1 MSLTKADMLFSL
13 APRLRC
19 GRILPLRT
27 VQADAWRQDRA
38 TTLAGLLTDPVI
50 HTAMTHPDRKALIV
64 RSSAEGEDSAHGSM
78 AGQFLS
84 LAGIRDADA
93 LSDAIDRVFA
103 SYGALP
109 GRHQVLIQPMLTA
122 VRSSGVLFGC
132 DPASGAPYRVISI
145 TAGDDTA
152 AVTGGHGTGLITHY
166 HWREAPAPVNDPDLS
181 ALLALTD
188 ELADLLGSQALD
200 IEFAF
205 STDDPL
211 PVLFQVRPLIVPDL
225 PVAEQT
231 ITAALTGIAAKVGA
245 AMTAKPYLH
254 GDCTVF
260 GVMPDWNPAEIIGVR
275 PRPLALSLYRDLV
288 TDAIWAYQRHNYGY
302 KNLRSFPLLVDF
314 HGLPYIDVRVSFN
327 SFIPADISPDL
338 SGRLANHYLSRL
350 ISAPALHDK
359 VEFEIVQSCYAF
371 DLPER
376 IATLPD
382 SFSDEDREQLTDSL
396 RALTNRIID
405 RDRGL
410 WQGDTARIRELE
422 RRRED
427 LMASDLDIIS
437 KIYWLLEDCKRYG
450 TLPFAG
456 LARAGFIAGQ
466 ILRSLV
472 QVGILTDADVQAFMA
487 GVNTVSS
494 DLGRDLHRL
503 QRDAFLEVYGHLRPG
518 TYDILSPRYDEQPDL
533 YFQWDA
539 QGRVTQAPH
548 TPQAPFTLSLHQMRT
563 IECLLELHGLSHT
576 VVGLFDFLEAGI
588 RGREH
593 AKFVF
598 SRSLS
603 DALMLLTQL
612 GADLGFDRDALSYA
626 DIGDLQR
633 LYSSSDDPRTV
644 LADSIARGRQR
655 HALTRCLNLPPL
667 LTGPD
672 QVWSFRQPQAEPN
685 YITHRQATGPVRPA
699 DPRLVL
705 DGAIVALT
713 NADPGYDWIFSRNI
727 AGFITAYGGANSHM
741 AVRANEL
748 GLPAVIGCGNVLFDR
763 WQQARMLRLDCL
775 NRQVTVLQ

>member
-1 MSLTKADMLFSL
+1 MSLTKADMLASL

-19 GRILPLRT
+19 GRVLPLRT
-27 VQADAWRQDRA
+27 VQADDWRQDRTVA
-38 TTLAGLLTDPVI
+38 LDSLLADPFIRAALGGSEAGGLI
-50 HTAMTHPDRKALIV
+50 A
-64 RSSAEGEDSAHGSM
+64 RSSAEGEDSATGSM

-84 LAGIRDADA
+84 VAGIRDVTA
-93 LSDAIDRVFA
+93 LSGAIDRVFA
-103 SYGALP
+103 SYGPLP
-109 GRHQVLIQPMLTA
+109 GRHQVLIQPMLA
-122 VRSSGVLFGC
+122 GVRGSGVLFGC
-132 DPASGAPYRVISI
+132 DPATGAPYRVIN
-145 TAGDDTA
+145 THTGEDTA
-152 AVTGGHGTGLITHY
+152 AVTGGHGTALTTRY
-166 HWREAPAPVNDPDLS
+166 HWREAPAPADDPDLA

-188 ELADLLGSQALD
+188 ELADILGSQALD

-205 STDDPL
+205 SADDPL

-225 PVAEQT
+225 PIPEQT
-231 ITAALTGIAAKVGA
+231 ITAALTGIAVKVSA

-327 SFIPADISPDL
+327 SFIPADINPDL

-376 IATLPD
+376 IAALPD
-382 SFSDEDREQLTDSL
+382 SFSGEDRETLTDSL

-427 LMASDLDIIS
+427 ILASDLDTIS
-437 KIYWLLEDCKRYG
+437 KVYWLLEDCKRYG

-472 QVGILTDADVQAFMA
+472 QVGVLNDSDVQAFMA

-494 DLGRDLHRL
+494 ELGRDLHRL

-548 TPQAPFTLSLHQMRT
+548 TSRQPFTLSLHQMRT

-612 GADLGFDRDALSYA
+612 GADLGFDREDLSYA

-633 LYSSSDDPRTV
+633 LYSSSEDPRTV

-667 LTGPD
+667 LTDPE
-672 QVWSFRQPQAEPN
+672 QVWSFRQPQTDPN
-685 YITHRQATGPVRPA
+685 YITHRQATGPVMPA
-699 DPRLVL
+699 DPHLAL
-705 DGAIVALT
+705 DGAIVVLT
-713 NADPGYDWIFSRNI
+713 NADPGYDWIFSRHI

-748 GLPAVIGCGNVLFDR
+748 GLPAVIGCGAVLFDR
-763 WQQARMLRLDCL
+763 WQQARTLRLDCL